1 VRGNISQEMSTVVH
15 LLGRPRIT
23 PAGGAAYQFRSRKSW
38 AVLAYLLMGE
48 QPPSRS
54 RLAALLFDEAD
65 DPVRA
70 LRWCLS
76 EVRRGLGDGGSIDGD
91 PVVLQLAPGSV
102 VDVDVVARG
111 SWADAVA
118 LPGLGAELLD
128 GVTMHGAAAFE
139 TWLLSKQREVA
150 AASEAILHEAA
161 LGSMSQHDVPQA
173 IEYAARAA
181 AMSPFDEN
189 HQALLIWLYR
199 LAGDDDA
206 AARQYAACH
215 ESWAREL
222 GLPPGVAVET
232 AMHEELPRPEEDVD
246 DATIEAILEAGT
258 AAMTAGATASGL
270 SSLRMAAMLADG
282 AASSSLR
289 VRARLA
295 LAESLIHS
303 LRGLDEEGLAMVH
316 EADEIATAHDLP
328 EQSAVARTELGYVD
342 FLRGRYDRA
351 AYWLVD
357 AIDIADGSP
366 ATTAKALTYLGSTQ
380 SDRASYP
387 EAAELLTD
395 AVELARSVGNA
406 RSEAYG
412 LSMLGR
418 LALLRGEHEEAGRRL
433 DASIEVA
440 QREHWLA
447 FLPWPQALRGAA
459 QLARGDTDA
468 AERVLHQAFARACQL
483 RDPCWEGISAR
494 GVALVAA
501 AHGEP
506 DRAVEILA
514 DGRTRTTRLPDPYAW
529 VDVHLLDAMCALGV
543 RHHHPKAAA
552 WVEEMRELS
561 ARHGMRELVV
571 RSLLHGAGLGRDG
584 DLATATLLV
593 DDIDNPALHELVAA
607 ASA

>member
-1 VRGNISQEMSTVVH
+1 
-15 LLGRPRIT
+15 
-23 PAGGAAYQFRSRKSW
+23 
-38 AVLAYLLMGE
+38 
-48 QPPSRS
+48 
-54 RLAALLFDEAD
+54 
-65 DPVRA
+65 
-70 LRWCLS
+70 
-76 EVRRGLGDGGSIDGD
+76 
-91 PVVLQLAPGSV
+91 
-102 VDVDVVARG
+102 
-111 SWADAVA
+111 
-118 LPGLGAELLD
+118 
-128 GVTMHGAAAFE
+128 
-139 TWLLSKQREVA
+139 
-150 AASEAILHEAA
+150 
-161 LGSMSQHDVPQA
+161 
-173 IEYAARAA
+173 
-181 AMSPFDEN
+181 
-189 HQALLIWLYR
+189 

-206 AARQYAACH
+206 AARQYATCR

-222 GLPPGVAVET
+222 GVPPGVAVET

-282 AASSSLR
+282 ASSSSLR